1 MGTDWALFDPQ
12 RGYPAN
18 TLPPPQVFER
28 YATYMAGNRR
38 ILEFNAVSQSVRIS
52 STPQVLEARAVEYTK
67 VGPRLVEIKKKGRAK
82 GGAETVDAV
91 ARRAAEMSRRLQ
103 PQEQRLEHES
113 EESEVDTSQGSEVE
127 VKVEMN
133 LE

>member
-1 MGTDWALFDPQ
+1 MNADWTLFDPQ

-28 YATYMAGNRR
+28 YATYTAGNKR

-52 STPQVLEARAVEYTK
+52 STPQVLEAKAVEYTK

-82 GGAETVDAV
+82 GV
-91 ARRAAEMSRRLQ
+91 APRAAEMFRRSQ
-103 PQEQRLEHES
+103 PQEQRLENES
-113 EESEVDTSQGSEVE
+113 EDSEVDSSQGSEVK
-127 VKVEMN
+127 VKAEMD